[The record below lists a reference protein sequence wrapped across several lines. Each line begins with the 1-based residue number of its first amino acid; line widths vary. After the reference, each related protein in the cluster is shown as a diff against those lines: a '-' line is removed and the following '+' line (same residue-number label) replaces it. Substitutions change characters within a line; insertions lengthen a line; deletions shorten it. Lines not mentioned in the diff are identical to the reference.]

1 MNQTYSNWCQWNI
14 LEQVFFF
21 FFFLNAENHKTIP
34 VRGQSK
40 KLNPLSLLFCL
51 PSAFHKD
58 SLSVQAL
65 GFGPFA
71 EDSGTAD

>member
-1 MNQTYSNWCQWNI
+1 MKHIGTSI
-14 LEQVFFF
+14 F

-34 VRGQSK
+34 VREQSK

-65 GFGPFA
+65 GFWHFA